1 MVVHL
6 TLKNSLSWIVGACV
20 VGLALITLLVD
31 PQHLGWLRWQVLVVA
46 LGVIAIG
53 ALLIQS
59 AIQSKEDHEAKA
71 REKARDERLETID
84 VRLTQLASTKHV
96 ETIVESVQTVD
107 APQLTASPETPRK
120 PQEGDGIDGIVYRI
134 AISPRTFAWEII
146 GDIYRMKGIPDDAK
160 IDCDVLVEMYLVN
173 TSKTET
179 AYVRD
184 FELSAEIKG
193 ERFTLK
199 LQDNLK
205 ANDFN
210 GQEFEYGLK
219 ETRFDDAEPLKR
231 LFTALPLALQP
242 KQPIEGWARFLA
254 ENINPDSI
262 TEKTWKLSAVDSL
275 GDQHPI
281 NKAAIDR
288 ENKGEVGVR
297 RFSG

>member
-6 TLKNSLSWIVGACV
+6 TLKNFLSLIVGACV

-31 PQHLGWLRWQVLVVA
+31 PQHLVWLRWQILVVA
-46 LGVIAIG
+46 LGIIAIV

-71 REKARDERLETID
+71 REKARDERLKTIE
-84 VRLTQLASTKHV
+84 VQLTQLTSTKHV
-96 ETIVESVQTVD
+96 ETIVEPVQTTY
-107 APQLTASPETPRK
+107 APQLAASPKTLEK
-120 PQEGDGIDGIVYRI
+120 PQEGDGIDGMVYRI

-146 GDIYRMKGIPDDAK
+146 RDIFKMKGTADDAR

-173 TSKTET
+173 TSKMEI
-179 AYVRD
+179 AYLRD
-184 FELSAEIKG
+184 LELSAEIKG

-199 LQDNLK
+199 LQDDLR

-219 ETRFDDAEPLKR
+219 ATRFDDAEPLKR
-231 LFTALPLALQP
+231 LFTALPLAMQP
-242 KQPIEGWARFLA
+242 KQPIEGWARFMA

-262 TEKTWKLSAVDSL
+262 TEKSWKLSVVDSL
-275 GDQHPI
+275 GDHHPI

-288 ENKGEVGVR
+288 ENKGEVGIR
-297 RFSG
+297 RLRG